1 MPGAEHTRQ
10 DFLRVRAGGR
20 AVTAPDRA
28 RDHGGT
34 DRVLAPVVRCLQPWA
49 PQAGEQRVALAAEM
63 MGQAAVVGE
72 PGASVQHPG
81 QLRVQAPGRHGQPV
95 DRPGAR
101 RVAVAFREPRPGGG
115 GLPDERVAPVDQML
129 GAGLVI
135 RRLKAAIRGPA
146 IADEAAVVV
155 GPDQGRRRVEA
166 PAGEDAIDGRVG
178 GGGDMQPGRVPADAP
193 AGLIQ
198 RDAGLGPDHR
208 FAVLIGGLT
217 PRREARERLAQAP
230 RRQGQAKPSVVLVLN
245 KWRRI
250 AYNRLRY

>member
-1 MPGAEHTRQ
+1 MTGAEHTRQ

-34 DRVLAPVVRCLQPWA
+34 DRVRAPVVRCLQPWA
-49 PQAGEQRVALAAEM
+49 PQVGEQRVALAAEM

-101 RVAVAFREPRPGGG
+101 RGAVAQPQPLLQDRFDLFREPRPGGG
-115 GLPDERVAPVDQML
+115 GVPDERVAPVDQML

-135 RRLKAAIRGPA
+135 RRRKAARRGPA

-155 GPDQGRRRVEA
+155 GPDQGRRRVDA

-178 GGGDMQPGRVPADAP
+178 GGGDMQPGRGPADAP

-208 FAVLIGGLT
+208 FAVLIGGRT
-217 PRREARERLAQAP
+217 PRRAARERLAQAP
-230 RRQGQAKPSVVLVLN
+230 RR
-245 KWRRI
+245 
-250 AYNRLRY
+250 

>member
-1 MPGAEHTRQ
+1 
-10 DFLRVRAGGR
+10 
-20 AVTAPDRA
+20 
-28 RDHGGT
+28 
-34 DRVLAPVVRCLQPWA
+34 
-49 PQAGEQRVALAAEM
+49 M

-135 RRLKAAIRGPA
+135 RRLTAAIRGPA

-178 GGGDMQPGRVPADAP
+178 GGGDMQPGRGPPMRQPVSSSVT
-193 AGLIQ
+193 
-198 RDAGLGPDHR
+198 LGWVRTTALRCSSGGSHR
-208 FAVLIGGLT
+208 AARRASAWLKPPGVRVRPN
-217 PRREARERLAQAP
+217 PRCRTATVFP
-230 RRQGQAKPSVVLVLN
+230 
-245 KWRRI
+245 
-250 AYNRLRY
+250 